1 LRLEAGAGAG
11 AGRLRQV
18 WYGLVWVRRR
28 VGVRLQAGEK
38 KASLRVC
45 SVGAEEFGDALGGQ
59 AGEGNSCLQ
68 QVGSGS
74 TGGVSGRAG
83 RAEASAADDLLEFSV
98 GRLPWTCH
106 AIWRLFICLLDE
118 LGLLRTSSSA
128 GKLPRTIGRVA

>member
-1 LRLEAGAGAG
+1 MGAAAGRCASAGWRKEGELEGLFGWCRRVRGCAWGAGW
-11 AGRLRQV
+11 R
-18 WYGLVWVRRR
+18 
-28 VGVRLQAGEK
+28 GE
-38 KASLRVC
+38 
-45 SVGAEEFGDALGGQ
+45 Q
-59 AGEGNSCLQ
+59 LQ

-128 GKLPRTIGRVA
+128 GKLPRTIGGVA